1 MGRSRKRGRGRGR
14 GRERSRSRKRV
25 REIDSH
31 TRTHAHTHTHTY
43 TTAFVPPLLA
53 IASAAAQ
60 ADNGRLS
67 RDQQSPPPGAARLNA
82 CHKRQGRGLLC
93 TWCALCARVCMCV
106 CVRVCVCVCVR
117 VCVCVCVC
125 MGRDGWWL
133 TCLLHVRNCS
143 CASSQPLQYGNYFPV
158 KTHTNIK
165 SKKQAGACW

>member
-1 MGRSRKRGRGRGR
+1 M
-14 GRERSRSRKRV
+14 
-25 REIDSH
+25 D
-31 TRTHAHTHTHTY
+31 
-43 TTAFVPPLLA
+43 AFLATNSLLHQEQHVSTLA
-53 IASAAAQ
+53 TSVK
-60 ADNGRLS
+60 GEVCFVL
-67 RDQQSPPPGAARLNA
+67 GV
-82 CHKRQGRGLLC
+82 
-93 TWCALCARVCMCV
+93 LCARAYACV
-106 CVRVCVCVCVR
+106 CVCACMRVCVCVYVC